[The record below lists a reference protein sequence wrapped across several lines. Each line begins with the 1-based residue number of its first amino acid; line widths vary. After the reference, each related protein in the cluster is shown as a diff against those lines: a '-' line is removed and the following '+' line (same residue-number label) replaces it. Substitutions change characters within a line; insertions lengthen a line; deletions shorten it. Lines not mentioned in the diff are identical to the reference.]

1 MTRYLTT
8 MIDDSG
14 IELNITY
21 TMEHID
27 SQIEECHGYHEVGNY
42 DIIELDGVELDIY
55 GQTINILDKLG
66 KHQQEN
72 IKEFIS
78 SQF

>member
-21 TMEHID
+21 TMEHVP
-27 SQIEECHGYHEVGNY
+27 SHIEEGHGYHELGNY

-72 IKEFIS
+72 IKEFIN